1 MDERAPSTVSREAL
15 RGLALATLAFG
26 LCFTVM
32 GLVAPL
38 ARKFEDEWSL
48 SSFETSILIAIP
60 VVLGS
65 LLRIPMGALTDRYG
79 ARRVFAGLL
88 LASVPPCILLGL
100 VDNYWALVGT
110 ALLLGIAGSSF
121 AVGVP
126 FVAGWFGR
134 DRQGV
139 ALGIYGMGNAGTAIA
154 AFAAPFVVDHL
165 GGRRVLGFGV
175 AVLLAAG
182 ALAWWGLARDAP
194 SRPAPSGYRQVLHA
208 GLPLYRLSLFY
219 FVSFGGFIAMAIFT
233 PKLLVDWFDLSLVDA
248 GLRAA
253 GFTAVATA
261 TRPVGGWLSD
271 RFGAYAIL
279 VIAFAGIA
287 VDAAALATISPTP
300 RIVPVT
306 IACLSLA
313 AFFGLGSGA
322 VFKLVP
328 AYFPDDTGAAA
339 GIIGAAGG
347 LGGFFP
353 PLVMGLVNDLF
364 GSYTLGF
371 VGLLFFCAFCFVVTV
386 WLLRAQ
392 AGGLER
398 SAESSVIPPK
408 STPASGSVSA
418 QPSPSAK

>member
-1 MDERAPSTVSREAL
+1 MEEPASATVSREAL
-15 RGLALATLAFG
+15 RGLLLATLAFG
-26 LCFTVM
+26 LCFTAM

-38 ARKFEDEWSL
+38 ARKFEDDWSL
-48 SSFETSILIAIP
+48 SSFETSVLIAVPII
-60 VVLGS
+60 LGS
-65 LLRIPMGALTDRYG
+65 LLRIPMGALTDRFG
-79 ARRVFAGLL
+79 GRRVFAGLL
-88 LASVPPCILLGL
+88 LASVPPCILLGV
-100 VDNYWALVGT
+100 VDSYWALVGT

-134 DRQGV
+134 ERQGF

-154 AFAAPFVVDHL
+154 AFSAPFVVDHL

-175 AVLLAAG
+175 AALLAAG

-194 SRPAPSGYRQVLHA
+194 GRPAPSGYRQVLRA
-208 GLPLYRLSLFY
+208 GMPLYRLSLFY
-219 FVSFGGFIAMAIFT
+219 FVTFGGFIAMAIFT
-233 PKLLVDWFDLSLVDA
+233 PKLLVDWFDFSLVDA

-253 GFTAVATA
+253 GFTAVATI
-261 TRPVGGWLSD
+261 TRPLGGWLSD
-271 RFGAYAIL
+271 RFGAYSML

-328 AYFPDDTGAAA
+328 AEFPDDTGAAS

-353 PLVMGLVNDLF
+353 PLLMGLVNDLF

-371 VGLLFFCAFCFVVTV
+371 VGLLAFCSVCFVVTV

-392 AGGLER
+392 GGGLER
-398 SAESSVIPPK
+398 SAESSVIPP
-408 STPASGSVSA
+408 
-418 QPSPSAK
+418 